1 MTEQETQLT
10 IALERSCAQFE
21 REQRQHAEERQRYA
35 EERQQHSEQV
45 EAVRQRVERQA
56 VPSATLR
63 RQFERLDGQVTGLAQ
78 DYGKVLATLRE
89 LRK

>member
-10 IALERSCAQFE
+10 IALERSCAQFV

-56 VPSATLR
+56 VR